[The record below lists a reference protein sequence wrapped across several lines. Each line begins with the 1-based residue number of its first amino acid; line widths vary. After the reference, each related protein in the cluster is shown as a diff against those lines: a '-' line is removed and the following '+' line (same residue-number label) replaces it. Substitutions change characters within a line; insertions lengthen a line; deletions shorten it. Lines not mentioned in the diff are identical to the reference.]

1 MTQYLVN
8 KMPALDWGEALPWV
22 RECPHREP
30 LWPVARMLDLLGA
43 GECWSC
49 FTGLL
54 HSSIRNYSILCFQ
67 HLGSLGRVQL
77 FPLPH
82 MPALPSPLP
91 LPNSPSSHAAT
102 AEMRLGPLHPWA
114 KLHKDSVSWLM
125 RGVQLLWPWSPKVHH
140 GFKKMALL
148 HSKWLFTVWQ
158 NSFQCFFSLIQ
169 SINLPVSVINTFW
182 GYAIFI

>member
-43 GECWSC
+43 AGCWSC

-102 AEMRLGPLHPWA
+102 AEMRLGPLHPGA

-125 RGVQLLWPWSPKVHH
+125 RGA
-140 GFKKMALL
+140 ALTTEWHCFIASDYL
-148 HSKWLFTVWQ
+148 QSLTKLIPMPLFINTV
-158 NSFQCFFSLIQ
+158 FFFSWT
-169 SINLPVSVINTFW
+169 V
-182 GYAIFI
+182 FIYLFGCCCS